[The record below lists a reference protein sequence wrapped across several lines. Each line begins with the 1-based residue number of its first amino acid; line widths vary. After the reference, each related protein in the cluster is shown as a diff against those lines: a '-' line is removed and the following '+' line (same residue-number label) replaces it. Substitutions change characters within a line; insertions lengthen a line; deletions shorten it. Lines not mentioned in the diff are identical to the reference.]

1 MSPAE
6 NRSPAETRAWILQD
20 HQNLR
25 VLLSQLEDVAQ
36 QVQDG
41 DRRLLGPL
49 RLEAERFMHRFEDHT
64 RWEDRYLRPALLDAD
79 AWGQERAAR
88 LDHDHTEQRKLL
100 EDSLDRLR
108 EADRP
113 PAQVAR
119 AVLDLIALIRTDME
133 EEERD
138 LLDPRVLRDDV
149 VAIDTEAG

>member
-1 MSPAE
+1 MTAAE
-6 NRSPAETRAWILQD
+6 TRSPAETRAWILQD

-25 VLLSQLEDVAQ
+25 ALLAQLEDVAQ
-36 QVQDG
+36 QVRDG

-49 RLEAERFMHRFEDHT
+49 RLEAERFMHRFEEHT
-64 RWEDRYLRPALLDAD
+64 LWEDRYLRPALLNAD

-88 LDHDHTEQRKLL
+88 LDHDHTEQRALL
-100 EDSLDRLR
+100 EDSLARLR
-108 EADRP
+108 EADQP

-138 LLDPRVLRDDV
+138 LLDPRILRDDV
-149 VAIDTEAG
+149 ISIDTEAG